1 MSRNLIRLGFI
12 LFFLSL
18 VTGMISAALKSPRL
32 GLSAHTIAIMSGTI
46 LVVLGLID
54 SHLNL
59 GATTKKIFFG
69 SWIWATY
76 GNWVTTLLSA
86 IWGTS
91 GITPIAGAGTTGT
104 EMQENIA
111 FILLNTVALAS
122 FAAVIITIWGLRGET
137 EKNQPL

>member
-1 MSRNLIRLGFI
+1 MNRNLVRLGFI

-46 LVVLGLID
+46 LVILGLID
-54 SHLNL
+54 SHLKL
-59 GATTKKIFFG
+59 GATAKKIMVW

-76 GNWVTTLLSA
+76 GNWIVTLLSA

-104 EMQENIA
+104 QMQETIV
-111 FILLNTVALAS
+111 FVLLNTVALAS
-122 FAAVIITIWGLRGET
+122 FAGVILTIWGLRGRE
-137 EKNQPL
+137 N